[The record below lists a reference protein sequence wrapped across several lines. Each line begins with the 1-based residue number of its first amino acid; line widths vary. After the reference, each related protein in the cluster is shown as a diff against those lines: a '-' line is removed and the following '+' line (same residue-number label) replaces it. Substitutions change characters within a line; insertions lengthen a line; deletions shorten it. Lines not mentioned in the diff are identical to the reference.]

1 MDILFIALEQSFL
14 ILPLIL
20 GMYIS
25 YEIMKITDLTV
36 DGTYVL
42 GAGIF
47 ARTIDFG
54 LFPALIFSMLAGM
67 IVGSIVSFM
76 QKNDRI
82 DSLIAGIL
90 ASFMLYSVNLRILRR
105 HNISILGTPT
115 ILSLFNLE
123 NWLIPLTIINCIIII
138 SLVFLLN
145 GRLGLLLR
153 AFGYNKNLLG
163 ILGKRPE
170 VYRTIGL
177 ALSNG
182 FAALTGALAAQVNG
196 FADINM
202 GIGLALTSVGAIVIG
217 LHIFRGNPQYFHI
230 FMQVI
235 ACFVGIFF
243 YFVSL
248 SSILHIGIDPV
259 NLKLV
264 LGVILF
270 ISLRRN
276 RNYR

>member
-82 DSLIAGIL
+82 CSLIAGIL

-123 NWLIPLTIINCIIII
+123 NWLIPLIITNCIIII

-182 FAALTGALAAQVNG
+182 LAALTGALAAQVNG

-230 FMQVI
+230 FRQVI

-270 ISLRRN
+270 ISLQRN